1 MDTNGPR
8 RAVVPG
14 RSAVSAV
21 GWVLLAALLS
31 VGCIRRELTILSE
44 PPGAQLV
51 INGQGAGVTPAKLSF
66 RHHGTYRVELRK
78 TGYEPIVD
86 ALKLSPHLYERM
98 PFDLV
103 AGALWPGTIRDLR
116 KVHYR
121 LRKLPPFDRKKLL
134 SRALNAGEEA
144 ARVIPELHDAPAA
157 RPGTRDRALLPG
169 AERPRQPR
177 KPEKKP
183 PQPGKRPGK
192 PEKPPRPDPEPT
204 PGLEEPPDAP
214 EIEEG
219 RDK

>member
-1 MDTNGPR
+1 MRTHSLR
-8 RAVVPG
+8 LC
-14 RSAVSAV
+14 VSLV
-21 GWVLLAALLS
+21 LAAAAS
-31 VGCIRRELTILSE
+31 GCIRRELTILSE

-86 ALKLSPHLYERM
+86 ALELSPHLYERM

-103 AGALWPGTIRDLR
+103 AGALWPGTIRDRR

-134 SRALNAGEEA
+134 LRALNAGEEA
-144 ARVIPELHDAPAA
+144 ARVIPELHDAPPA

-169 AERPRQPR
+169 SERPGRAR

-183 PQPGKRPGK
+183 QQPGKPK
-192 PEKPPRPDPEPT
+192 PEKPPRPDAEPK

-219 RDK
+219 RDN